1 MNASTIPSALVM
13 PVAPSQHDSKIDKK
27 DRRKLQLSEDEYVH
41 GSEDAT
47 EAQRA
52 AVYNRRGSKKQL
64 KTSR

>member
-1 MNASTIPSALVM
+1 M

-41 GSEDAT
+41 GSEDSK
-47 EAQRA
+47 EAQKA
-52 AVYNRRGSKKQL
+52 AVYNRRGNKKQM